1 MTSNEAIAPYR
12 QQGQQQSKQQTADER
27 QLRLL
32 IAEDYA
38 PDFESCLAMLQRSQL
53 DVHAVQAATLR
64 EFEELLGSAEYD
76 VIVSEYQL
84 AGGTGLDA
92 FDALRRSGKEVPF
105 ILVSD
110 ALGEETAVDC
120 IKRGIADLVLKTRL
134 DALPGAILKALADQ
148 RIRNERATAELALR
162 GSERRFRL
170 LADSIAS
177 AVLVYQGTC
186 CRYSNVAAHLLTGYS
201 EEELLALSSW
211 DLLHPESRSLMIEH
225 GFSRLQEDNAKSR
238 FEIKIVTK
246 SGEIR
251 SWDATVGLTE
261 VDGQPAGII
270 TAIDIT
276 EKALKDPA
284 RQSGVRDPLT
294 GLFNIAQLQNVVRT
308 EIKRS
313 ERSGRSFALLLV
325 RLRELAGVTEELR
338 SVAES
343 RALCRVAN
351 VAGAVCRSGDIV
363 FREGPREFVLLLPE
377 TSTGGA
383 RQLTF
388 RLGDRMATE
397 EEKGTPLTL
406 DGGIAVFPKDGPT
419 LDHLLRA
426 GRRNFRKM
434 EGRATRELAKSAQ
447 MSHSA

>member
-1 MTSNEAIAPYR
+1 MTSNEAIALH
-12 QQGQQQSKQQTADER
+12 KQQAAQRSEQQATEH

-32 IAEDYA
+32 IAEDSP
-38 PDFESCLAMLQRSQL
+38 PDFELCVETLQKSQL
-53 DVHAVQAATLR
+53 DILAVQAATLC
-64 EFEELLGSAEYD
+64 EFEELLNSAEYD
-76 VIVSEYQL
+76 VIVSDYRL

-105 ILVSD
+105 IVVSG
-110 ALGEETAVDC
+110 ALGEEAAVDC
-120 IKRGIADLVLKTRL
+120 IKRGIADFVLKTRL
-134 DALPGAILKALADQ
+134 TALPGAILKALADQ
-148 RIRNERATAELALR
+148 RMHRERAAAELALR
-162 GSERRFRL
+162 ESERRFRV

-186 CRYSNVAAHLLTGYS
+186 CRYSNVAAHLLSGYS

-225 GFSRLQEDNAKSR
+225 GFSHLQEDRAKSR

-246 SGEIR
+246 RGEVR

-261 VDGQPAGII
+261 LDGQPAGII

-284 RQSGVRDPLT
+284 RESDVRDPLT
-294 GLFNIAQLQNVVRT
+294 GLLNISQLQNVVRT

-325 RLRELAGVTEELR
+325 RLRELSGVTEHLR

-343 RALCRVAN
+343 RALCKVAN

-388 RLGDRMATE
+388 RLGERIATE
-397 EEKGTPLTL
+397 EKETPLTL

-434 EGRATRELAKSAQ
+434 EARASRQPAKSAQ
-447 MSHSA
+447 LA